1 MRGQF
6 LLIAGAVALFG
17 CGDAT
22 APEPDSPPADASV
35 ALASSHVTPMSGES
49 VVHQVK
55 LKSEGWSIPLG
66 WCDEA
71 AGVLHSAVPG
81 VGTMTHV
88 GRFEIQQSG
97 CIDSATGAI
106 TEGRGVLTAANGDE
120 IHLEFAG
127 SATSVTPLTYALH
140 YIVTGGTGRF
150 LSAEGESDFVV
161 IYTSETTWIAEG
173 GGWLSYAASD
183 RAER

>member
-1 MRGQF
+1 MRVRS

-17 CGDAT
+17 CEDAT
-22 APEPDSPPADASV
+22 APESDSAPVEASV
-35 ALASSHVTPMSGES
+35 APASTSATPMSGES

-55 LKSEGWSIPLG
+55 LESEGWMIPLG

-71 AGVLHSAVPG
+71 AGVLHAAVPG
-81 VGTMTHV
+81 EGTMTHL

-97 CIDSATGAI
+97 CIDFATGAV

-120 IHLEFAG
+120 VHLEYAG

-140 YIVTGGTGRF
+140 YVVTGGTGRF
-150 LSAEGESDFVV
+150 LS
-161 IYTSETTWIAEG
+161 AEG

-183 RAER
+183 RVSR